1 MGVLKDRSVNAF
13 AAPGGHVVVLSG
25 LIDEAK
31 SGDEVAGVLA
41 HEIAHVIHRH
51 PMESLVRAMGLAAL
65 AEALS
70 GDGLGGTAAM
80 LLAVTAYSRE
90 AEAEADATAVAL
102 LEAAGYDPLGLTD
115 FFGRMAGE
123 EKRSGAGLIP
133 SYLSTHPPSEARVR
147 MIENLAAGDRGQTGK
162 LSPRTF
168 KVLQGICEIT
178 F

>member
-1 MGVLKDRSVNAF
+1 MKDRSVNAF

-51 PMESLVRAMGLAAL
+51 PMESLVRAMGLAVL

-80 LLAVTAYSRE
+80 LLAVTAYSR
-90 AEAEADATAVAL
+90 EAEADATAVAL

-147 MIENLAAGDRGQTGK
+147 MIDNLAAGDRGQTGK

-168 KVLQGICEIT
+168 KVLQGIYEIT

>member
-51 PMESLVRAMGLAAL
+51 PMESLVRAMGLAVL

-80 LLAVTAYSRE
+80 LLAVTAYSR
-90 AEAEADATAVAL
+90 EAEADATAVAL

-115 FFGRMAGE
+115 FFGRMADE

-133 SYLSTHPPSEARVR
+133 SYLSTHPPSEALVR

>member
-51 PMESLVRAMGLAAL
+51 PMESLVRAMGLAVL

-102 LEAAGYDPLGLTD
+102 LEGSRGLRSVGLDRFLWPHGRRRKTVGGGIDPELFVD
-115 FFGRMAGE
+115 
-123 EKRSGAGLIP
+123 P
-133 SYLSTHPPSEARVR
+133 ST
-147 MIENLAAGDRGQTGK
+147 Q
-162 LSPRTF
+162 
-168 KVLQGICEIT
+168 
-178 F
+178 

>member
-1 MGVLKDRSVNAF
+1 M
-13 AAPGGHVVVLSG
+13 VVLSG

-31 SGDEVAGVLA
+31 SGYEVAGVLA

-51 PMESLVRAMGLAAL
+51 PMESLVRAMGLAVL

-80 LLAVTAYSRE
+80 LLAVTAYSR
-90 AEAEADATAVAL
+90 EAEADATAVAL

-123 EKRSGAGLIP
+123 EKRSGAGLIQR
-133 SYLSTHPPSEARVR
+133 YLSTHPPSEARVR